1 MPIETGHET
10 EVQPHPHHPNKH
22 RAERFEGAADL
33 LVVGIIIA
41 LAAAM
46 LIGLLTTHGSAPWMN

>member
-1 MPIETGHET
+1 MPTETGHDT
-10 EVQPHPHHPNKH
+10 EVHPHHKNKH

-46 LIGLLTTHGSAPWMN
+46 LIGLLTTQGSAPWMN

>member
-1 MPIETGHET
+1 MPTETGHDT
-10 EVQPHPHHPNKH
+10 EVHHEHHKNKH

>member
-1 MPIETGHET
+1 MPTETGHDT
-10 EVQPHPHHPNKH
+10 EVHHPHRKNKH

-46 LIGLLTTHGSAPWMN
+46 LIGLLTTQGSAPWMN

>member
-1 MPIETGHET
+1 MPTETGHDT
-10 EVQPHPHHPNKH
+10 EVRHTHRNKH

-46 LIGLLTTHGSAPWMN
+46 LIGLLTTQGSAPWMK